1 VIRQKTLTSSGAL
14 DPLSTLDRLTNV
26 TVAVFGVHRSGAT
39 CCAICGTG
47 WPCGEVVLA
56 DHNLAVL

>member
-1 VIRQKTLTSSGAL
+1 MIRQKTLTSSGAL
-14 DPLSTLDRLTNV
+14 DPLPTLDRPTNV
-26 TVAVFGVHRSGAT
+26 TIAMFEIHRSDAT

-47 WPCGEVVLA
+47 RCGEVVLA